1 MSRPVAEREQGMI
14 LVNVLMFVAI
24 ASGLVLLMINREEV
38 ALDRSIRSR
47 EAARALAI
55 VRGGELSALSAL
67 QRDARV
73 APEADYP
80 GEPWGAIGENGIAIE
95 GGRFDLAIATFVVF
109 ILLLVILTKFAWGP
123 ISRALDQREET
134 IARQIEEARL
144 ASEKAARQLQ
154 EYEAKLAAATEEA
167 RHIVGQSR
175 KDAEA
180 AKDKIMAEAREL
192 AQKERERAVAD
203 ITTAKNQALSEIAQ
217 KSVSTAVSLAGNII
231 RREVKPQ
238 DHEALINDALW
249 QFTKLN

>member
-1 MSRPVAEREQGMI
+1 
-14 LVNVLMFVAI
+14 MF
-24 ASGLVLLMINREEV
+24 RH
-38 ALDRSIRSR
+38 
-47 EAARALAI
+47 AI
-55 VRGGELSALSAL
+55 VLIAAFTWAACLPAAGSVAQETEGKAKSEGKAASEPEHADGKAEPHAAGDDHAAGGEHGAGDDHGHAHDPMNLSEGNASSQL
-67 QRDARV
+67 
-73 APEADYP
+73 
-80 GEPWGAIGENGIAIE
+80 GAAQEL
-95 GGRFDLAIATFVVF
+95 RFDLAIATFVVF

-154 EYEAKLAAATEEA
+154 EYEARLAAATEEA
-167 RHIVGQSR
+167 RQIVGQSR

-238 DHEALINDALW
+238 DHEALIKDALG
-249 QFTKLN
+249 QFSKLN